1 MEEALPASAY
11 SLQPI
16 GLLPEIRIDTSRL
29 DVLLSGFQRRLTAL
43 EASFERVAE
52 SAAEAAHKVVMTSS
66 PRNTA
71 PPSPVRTTVS
81 SPRPPRSPSPAS
93 SELTATVILPG
104 VTGEPP
110 PSARKQDFQLETAG
124 QADSN
129 QGESPLHATS
139 PTLASAT
146 AQQEPSQAK
155 QGPAEEQE
163 GPQETKK
170 EPSSPGQE
178 GPIRSLAKISIKV
191 EEPLKAED
199 CVVAQHPRGKIGDAS
214 NEAIKAEKAVMKAVA
229 EASTESLKNT
239 IQPQVEALWDAVK
252 WMEDRMEAIDA
263 ERRGELEDASRTAAQ
278 NTAKAE
284 VAKMERER
292 IKLALEDRPVRSEF
306 EALNDLQ
313 EGRLRTT
320 ETELRRLVAELSNRL
335 QEELHGK
342 IDKLYED
349 TSDWKTR
356 LDNSTKLVDERVR
369 HLEHELEDEIRG
381 ELGDSELSEEE
392 SDASEDSHAGYRR
405 LSTPMDPS
413 LGMSPRSARMTP
425 RSGRGRRSIL
435 MQRVRDKRE
444 SGFHKKLDQALSIS
458 KNGEMELSAAIASIR
473 AELAQLLLRMEE
485 GELQKD
491 RFVREVDDR
500 VCEGGQ
506 EVEVSLSRLKD
517 ELLEELG
524 AHQMET
530 EKLSMQI
537 EKAVTPEILNEA
549 LRGSDTIRDVATK
562 AFSLEESVASLLASL
577 KNTEKKLVQANETSS
592 QGISEAE
599 RRMSARIQTVANAH
613 TAVHEQLEKKVFKLK
628 DNKADKD
635 SLQETRDE
643 LALRLTTLEN
653 VTTAGKQEVIDL
665 LTSEV
670 ETVSYRI
677 LEVENLTEAVRTDL
691 SPEIAALEE
700 GVHSVH
706 GVLKRAL
713 EDHQRI
719 LDTQDAKVTAVS
731 KEVSDACS
739 SVTSDVRDML
749 VCLVSSGARREL
761 ERKNDPGEES
771 TLAEASAVATAIREQ
786 QRRREESSRRVE
798 RANLSLTLLVKKLER
813 SLFVLSSRDLFWEEV
828 GTKLKAHAEAFADAS
843 CRVEVTS
850 EEQDRFVLTVELQ
863 QYIAGNTQ
871 RVAKL
876 ICQKADFEVI
886 QKLTA
891 STNTE
896 KGAQDWDRRVQNMRG
911 SFLEHFVVNARR
923 YLDRKYPS
931 HGPFGARN
939 RDRFFVKLEEGLKV

>member
-1 MEEALPASAY
+1 ML
-11 SLQPI
+11 
-16 GLLPEIRIDTSRL
+16 
-29 DVLLSGFQRRLTAL
+29 
-43 EASFERVAE
+43 
-52 SAAEAAHKVVMTSS
+52 
-66 PRNTA
+66 
-71 PPSPVRTTVS
+71 
-81 SPRPPRSPSPAS
+81 
-93 SELTATVILPG
+93 
-104 VTGEPP
+104 
-110 PSARKQDFQLETAG
+110 
-124 QADSN
+124 

-139 PTLASAT
+139 PTLAAAA
-146 AQQEPSQAK
+146 AQQEPSEAK
-155 QGPAEEQE
+155 RGPAEEQE

-170 EPSSPGQE
+170 EPSPPEQE
-178 GPIRSLAKISIKV
+178 GSIRSFPKVSIKV

-199 CVVAQHPRGKIGDAS
+199 CVVAQHPRGEIGDAS
-214 NEAIKAEKAVMKAVA
+214 NEALRAEKAVMKAVA

-239 IQPQVEALWDAVK
+239 IHPQVEALWDAVK

-278 NTAKAE
+278 NTAKVE

-306 EALNDLQ
+306 EALNDLH

-320 ETELRRLVAELSNRL
+320 ETELRRLIAELSNRL
-335 QEELHGK
+335 QE
-342 IDKLYED
+342 
-349 TSDWKTR
+349 SD
-356 LDNSTKLVDERVR
+356 S
-369 HLEHELEDEIRG
+369 
-381 ELGDSELSEEE
+381 
-392 SDASEDSHAGYRR
+392 SEDSQVGYRKM
-405 LSTPMDPS
+405 STPTDPS
-413 LGMSPRSARMTP
+413 LWMSPRSARRTP

-444 SGFHKKLDQALSIS
+444 SGFQKKIDQAMSIS
-458 KNGEMELSAAIASIR
+458 KNGEMEISAAIASIR

-506 EVEVSLSRLKD
+506 EVEISLSRMKD
-517 ELLEELG
+517 ELLEEL
-524 AHQMET
+524 ASHQMET
-530 EKLSMQI
+530 EKLSMQV

-562 AFSLEESVASLLASL
+562 AFSLEESVSSLLASL

-599 RRMSARIQTVANAH
+599 RRMSARIQTVANAQ
-613 TAVHEQLEKKVFKLK
+613 TAVHEQLENKMIKLK
-628 DNKADKD
+628 DNTADKD
-635 SLQETRDE
+635 SLQEMRDE

-670 ETVSYRI
+670 ETISYRV
-677 LEVENLTEAVRTDL
+677 LEVENLAEAVRTDL
-691 SPEIAALEE
+691 SPEIATLEE
-700 GVHSVH
+700 GVESVH
-706 GVLKRAL
+706 GILKRAL

-719 LDTQDAKVTAVS
+719 LDTQDAKVATAV
-731 KEVSDACS
+731 
-739 SVTSDVRDML
+739 
-749 VCLVSSGARREL
+749 
-761 ERKNDPGEES
+761 
-771 TLAEASAVATAIREQ
+771 REQ
-786 QRRREESSRRVE
+786 QQRREESSRRVE

-843 CRVEVTS
+843 CRVEATS

-891 STNTE
+891 STNIE
-896 KGAQDWDRRVQNMRG
+896 KGAQDWDRRVQSMRG
-911 SFLEHFVVNARR
+911 SFLEHFVANARR

-939 RDRFFVKLEEGLKV
+939 RDRFFVKLEQGLKVNSSVPFTLLHEV